1 MFKLL
6 FLILWI
12 AQSAMTQIRAVMIC
26 LSWDASI
33 QLRVMHTAQNIN
45 QKVKQTL
52 FSGKN
57 RNLMNYCRFEK
68 SAHQTTGQSTAYRCS
83 VCVETKAG
91 MFVPGEH
98 WEEGKRRLE
107 QPKTVGKKL
116 KNENKGEKK
125 KNLFFYSNRE
135 WKLLILLKTIYI
147 NSKCSGHRII
157 NIGQAKLQNFLTDT
171 KENKQALP
179 ASTTEGVAAGITM

>member
-1 MFKLL
+1 
-6 FLILWI
+6 
-12 AQSAMTQIRAVMIC
+12 MTQIRAVMIC

-68 SAHQTTGQSTAYRCS
+68 SAHKTTGQSTAYRCS
-83 VCVETKAG
+83 VSRQR
-91 MFVPGEH
+91 PGCLSQVST
-98 WEEGKRRLE
+98 GRRGRGDWSN
-107 QPKTVGKKL
+107 QRRWGKKL
-116 KNENKGEKK
+116 KNENNGEKK

-171 KENKQALP
+171 KETNKLSLPPLRRGWLQESPCNKQ
-179 ASTTEGVAAGITM
+179 S